1 MSVTLDTL
9 LAEMTQERRDKIDK
23 IEAEMRKKIEAKKK
37 KAGQ

>member
-1 MSVTLDTL
+1 MAVTLDTL